1 MKKLSIILS
10 IVVSLAFVGCTSVSE
25 SCKQQ
30 TLNVCQF
37 NLRYNPPNDGK
48 VIKRFKDTKTGKIKV
63 VWDGSQPWEKRMPLV
78 VDYLR
83 YNEVDV
89 CGTQELSNKQIA
101 VMMKAMPEYK
111 QFGIETGGAPHN
123 NVIVYKPQRLDL
135 LEKGVFWLSETP
147 EKSSRG
153 FGAHAPRNCNWG
165 KFKDKITGK
174 EFYLFNTHYHHIG
187 DSVRDKSS
195 ELMIKK
201 IREIAG
207 DNTFFMMG
215 DLNAIENSNAIQMLK
230 KSGFMIDARSVCK
243 TKIYG
248 SKFTNN
254 FAYTGRSFLEY
265 PSVDKSRGKV
275 PMCWIDWVFV
285 SKNVEVLKYAVHS
298 ECYDGVWLSDHFPL
312 LLKVNIK

>member
-1 MKKLSIILS
+1 
-10 IVVSLAFVGCTSVSE
+10 
-25 SCKQQ
+25 
-30 TLNVCQF
+30 
-37 NLRYNPPNDGK
+37 
-48 VIKRFKDTKTGKIKV
+48 
-63 VWDGSQPWEKRMPLV
+63 
-78 VDYLR
+78 
-83 YNEVDV
+83 
-89 CGTQELSNKQIA
+89 
-101 VMMKAMPEYK
+101 
-111 QFGIETGGAPHN
+111 
-123 NVIVYKPQRLDL
+123 
-135 LEKGVFWLSETP
+135 
-147 EKSSRG
+147 
-153 FGAHAPRNCNWG
+153 
-165 KFKDKITGK
+165 
-174 EFYLFNTHYHHIG
+174 
-187 DSVRDKSS
+187 
-195 ELMIKK
+195 MIKK

-265 PSVDKSRGKV
+265 PTVDKSRGKV

-285 SKNVEVLKYAVHS
+285 SKNIEVLKYAVHS